1 MCLCVYHTGGGVHVC
16 VSVCVHRIC
25 VYVCCKLSFV
35 KVFILKVSH
44 IFNLH
49 EKDASLCNDCHQAY
63 WFAS

>member
-1 MCLCVYHTGGGVHVC
+1 MHVC
-16 VSVCVHRIC
+16 VSVCVHCIC

-35 KVFILKVSH
+35 EVFILKVSH

-49 EKDASLCNDCHQAY
+49 EKDVSLCNDCHQAY